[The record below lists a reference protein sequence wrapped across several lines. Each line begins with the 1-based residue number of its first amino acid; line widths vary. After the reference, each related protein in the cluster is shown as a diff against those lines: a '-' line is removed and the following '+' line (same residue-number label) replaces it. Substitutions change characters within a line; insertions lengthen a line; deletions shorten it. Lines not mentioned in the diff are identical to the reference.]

1 MPRERSAATEKS
13 DMDDKIKVMHVNIKL
28 KKEDQRLRKEDH
40 LAMVKKFVRNPGAH
54 NSTTKAWLRY
64 KDEAMVHAGDA
75 SDLQESISA
84 VTNLKTTAG
93 VKYFAEQSYYP
104 TASTDQT
111 VNVLTAGLMCALSNI
126 DVTKQLAQDLMAQY
140 SDDQLYHMQMQHGF
154 ESRAQVACLLVN
166 EYADLYAQQSN
177 LASEL
182 LKSRAKGLAA
192 QTQADMYEDMFQQ
205 ATQHAHADPFLA
217 AATSGKYALPGASPN
232 HALPTTTNTTTRAI
246 PFEELD
252 DTDEEIDADT
262 L

>member
-1 MPRERSAATEKS
+1 
-13 DMDDKIKVMHVNIKL
+13 MHLKL
-28 KKEDQRLRKEDH
+28 KGDKKAGEFKKAEEKRKAKL
-40 LAMVKKFVRNPGAH
+40 LAKVQTFVSNPGAH
-54 NSTTKAWLRY
+54 NSTVKAWTRHL
-64 KDEAMVHAGDA
+64 DEAMVHAGDA
-75 SDLQESISA
+75 TELQESISA

-140 SDDQLYHMQMQHGF
+140 SDDQIYHMQMQHGF

-192 QTQADMYEDMFQQ
+192 QTQANMLEELFQQ
-205 ATQHAHADPFLA
+205 AEQHALPDPFEA
-217 AATSGKYALPGASPN
+217 AAASGMYALGSVSPN
-232 HALPTTTNTTTRAI
+232 HTLPTTTNTTTHAI
-246 PFEELD
+246 PLFEELD